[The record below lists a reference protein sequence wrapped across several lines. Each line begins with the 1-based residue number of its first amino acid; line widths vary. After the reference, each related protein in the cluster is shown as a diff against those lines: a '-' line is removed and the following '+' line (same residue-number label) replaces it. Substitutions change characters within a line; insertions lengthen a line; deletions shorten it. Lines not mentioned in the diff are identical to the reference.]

1 MFPAG
6 KAVDAREFDKRAVER
21 GIPSLILMENAAF
34 SLFLE
39 VSRVIDKFKPE
50 KIVVFAGRGGN
61 GGDGFALL
69 RILKDRDC
77 SIPMYIVPFF
87 DVKNDFDTG
96 VINVTPTVQNWN
108 MLPKSVEM
116 TDLDNISGKVLF
128 IDAMVGTGLKNDLT
142 GRTREGVEFINEYK
156 DKFVVAVD
164 IPTGLDSDTGII
176 KGIAVVADLTVTMGI
191 YKTGL
196 FASKGP
202 SVSGKIVPGKIS
214 AIDDDGSY
222 NYFVEE
228 NVVPESF
235 DIPIDSFKN
244 KNGHLLI
251 IGGDLDK
258 LGATIIAAR
267 SFMASGGG
275 LVTAAFS
282 KDLHE
287 KIAGVMPGMML
298 ADIDEIPEKLD
309 QFSSIIIG
317 PGLSKWPFEKHD
329 IFKNY
334 KGVLVIDAGMF
345 DIINEFSDILESLKD
360 LKVVFT
366 PHPGELKR
374 FLKADRD
381 EPWIDSV
388 ERFRLKKDHILVAK
402 SHSTFIRSVEKT
414 VIIPH
419 GAKALS
425 FGGSG
430 DALTGLIAYETH
442 FSGFYDG
449 TKRAVLRHRA
459 AGIELEKKYC
469 ATFHDIDKLIELIGI
484 TGKKD
489 VS

>member
-287 KIAGVMPGMML
+287 KI
-298 ADIDEIPEKLD
+298 EI
-309 QFSSIIIG
+309 G
-317 PGLSKWPFEKHD
+317 
-329 IFKNY
+329 
-334 KGVLVIDAGMF
+334 
-345 DIINEFSDILESLKD
+345 
-360 LKVVFT
+360 
-366 PHPGELKR
+366 
-374 FLKADRD
+374 
-381 EPWIDSV
+381 
-388 ERFRLKKDHILVAK
+388 
-402 SHSTFIRSVEKT
+402 
-414 VIIPH
+414 
-419 GAKALS
+419 
-425 FGGSG
+425 
-430 DALTGLIAYETH
+430 
-442 FSGFYDG
+442 
-449 TKRAVLRHRA
+449 RAHV
-459 AGIELEKKYC
+459 
-469 ATFHDIDKLIELIGI
+469 
-484 TGKKD
+484 
-489 VS
+489 